1 MNTKFPFQFS
11 ILQYIHD
18 SFTGEFLNVGLA
30 LYCSSPRYF
39 QAKLLT
45 KYRRLTNTF
54 PTVDGEHYK
63 SYVGSMQT
71 KFDAL
76 AEIVNSRQMEFDDR
90 QSAKIEGLLETVLP
104 VDDSSL
110 RFGPVHGGM
119 TDDPLV
125 TFDDLYYRLVE
136 THLPLDKEETRD
148 ETAIWRIFSRP
159 LKEHRVTQQHLRPKT
174 IHTPKDDIEFDHAW
188 KNGHWKALQPISF
201 DLLYAGSIKKKSH
214 EWFTAN
220 VLINET
226 SEVGKLYYLL
236 GKPQRD
242 DASVFR
248 AYIKARDLLGTGKYA
263 RKVEIIEEDAAENFA
278 NEIAPQI
285 LADTSH
291 EDK

>member
-1 MNTKFPFQFS
+1 MNSKIPFQFS

-18 SFTGEFLNVGLA
+18 TFTGEFLNVGLA
-30 LYCSSPRYF
+30 LYCSNPRYF

-54 PTVDGEHYK
+54 PSVDGEHYR
-63 SYVGSMQT
+63 SYVSSMQT

-76 AEIVNSRQMEFDDR
+76 ANVINSKQIEFDDR
-90 QSAKIEGLLETVLP
+90 QPANIEKLLETVFP

-110 RFGPVHGGM
+110 RFGVVHGGM
-119 TDDPLV
+119 TDDPLI

-136 THLPLDKEETRD
+136 AHLPLEKDETRD
-148 ETAIWRIFSRP
+148 ETIIWRIFSRP
-159 LKEHRVTQQHLRPKT
+159 LKEHSITYQLRPAI

-188 KNGHWKALQPISF
+188 RNGKLNALQPISF
-201 DLLYAGSIKKKSH
+201 DLLHAGNIKRKSH

-226 SEVGKLYYLL
+226 PDVGRIYYLL

-242 DASVFR
+242 DASV
-248 AYIKARDLLGTGKYA
+248 IKAYNKAKDLLGSGKYA
-263 RKVEIIEEDAAENFA
+263 RKVEIIEEDAANEFA
-278 NEIAPQI
+278 SSIAPQI